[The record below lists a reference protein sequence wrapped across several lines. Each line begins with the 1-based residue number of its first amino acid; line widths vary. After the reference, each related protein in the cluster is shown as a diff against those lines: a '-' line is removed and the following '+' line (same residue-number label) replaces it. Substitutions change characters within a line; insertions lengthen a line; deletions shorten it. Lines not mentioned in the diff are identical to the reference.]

1 MENINSVSAG
11 TGNDSY
17 VFTIE
22 HVNSLDLPR
31 TMVKIHDNDVSV
43 MIDSGSSINVI
54 DETTYNKLDPQAKLK
69 YDHITVKAYG
79 SHNPLTIKGSFTSH
93 LQSKDRITCAKVYV
107 ASGSSSLL
115 LSYETSVDLGL
126 LTITNHVKANHTQT
140 IIGEYQDVSQ
150 SIGKLKGTQVKLHID
165 QSVKPVQQ
173 THRRIPFYVRKQ
185 VEAELKNL
193 EEQDIIELVT
203 GPKPWVSLIVVAPK
217 PKSPSQIRLC
227 IDMREENHA
236 IQRERH
242 ISPTLDDLIHD
253 LNGATVF
260 SHLDLR
266 SDYHQLELH
275 PDSRYITTFSTHLGL
290 RRYKRLIF

>member
-1 MENINSVSAG
+1 MESINCVSAG

-31 TMVKIHDNDVSV
+31 AIVKIHDSDVSV
-43 MIDSGSSINVI
+43 IIDSGSSINLI
-54 DETTYNKLDPQAKLK
+54 DETTYNKLHPQPKLK
-69 YDHITVKAYG
+69 YDHITLKAYG
-79 SHNPLTIKGSFTSH
+79 AHNPLAIKCSFTSH
-93 LQSKDRITCAKVYV
+93 LESKDRITCAKVYV
-107 ASGSSSLL
+107 ASGSSGSL
-115 LSYETSVDLGL
+115 LSYETSVDIGL
-126 LTITNHVKANHTQT
+126 LTITNHVKANYTQT
-140 IIGEYQDVSQ
+140 IIGVFQG
-150 SIGKLKGTQVKLHID
+150 IGKLIETQVKLHID

-173 THRRIPFYVRKQ
+173 THRRIPFHVRKQ
-185 VEAELKNL
+185 VEAELKSL
-193 EEQDIIELVT
+193 EEQDIEQVT
-203 GPKPWVSLIVVAPK
+203 GPTPWVSPIVVAPK

-227 IDMREENHA
+227 IDMREANRA

-260 SHLDLR
+260 SHLDLH
-266 SDYHQLELH
+266 SGYHQLELH

-290 RRYKRLIF
+290 RRFT